1 MEGSVHG
8 STIAEVASTY
18 GISYRTLRFYEQ
30 KGFLQPLRVGA
41 TRVYTSR
48 DRIRLELILKGK
60 KLGFSLEE
68 IWHLVLGPST
78 TKILG
83 EDDVRDFVSL
93 LSVAEVNA
101 RLQDLQKR
109 RLAVDAAILELRE
122 ALAMM
127 KASSV
132 VRLEVTA

>member
-1 MEGSVHG
+1 MEGSAHG

-18 GISYRTLRFYEQ
+18 GIIYRTLRFYEQ
-30 KGFLQPLRVGA
+30 KGFLQPLRFGA

-68 IWHLVLGPST
+68 IWHLVLSPST
-78 TKILG
+78 TKILA

-93 LSVAEVNA
+93 LSVAEVSA

-122 ALAMM
+122 ALAVM